1 MKVLPCEHCGYVCPS
16 VQVLV
21 GEQGRCPTCGE
32 ELHVKMSIFDDA
44 DEADKAELRE
54 EILDLVLFAD
64 DV

>member
-1 MKVLPCEHCGYVCPS
+1 
-16 VQVLV
+16 
-21 GEQGRCPTCGE
+21 
-32 ELHVKMSIFDDA
+32 MSIFDDA